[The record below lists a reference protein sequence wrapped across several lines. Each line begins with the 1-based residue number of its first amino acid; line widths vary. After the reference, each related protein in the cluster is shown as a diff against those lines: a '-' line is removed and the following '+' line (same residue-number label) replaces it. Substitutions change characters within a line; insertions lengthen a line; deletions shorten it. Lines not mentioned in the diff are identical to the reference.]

1 MTATTINSNN
11 INEIVMDL
19 LNSTYMKKVF
29 NFELFKI
36 KLQDK
41 DDVKQDCIIQIL
53 SALKKQNVTPDN
65 LQSFCHTIIRR
76 TVVDYYR
83 KANRKIE
90 QNSSTFFF
98 CDGIRDGISAE
109 SNQGENHPTNHTF
122 VVSSDEHGYD
132 IFNVKHDFETNRH
145 RFTPTEQ
152 NAIEFMLSNHVSMS
166 LSLAEIAEELQINK
180 SHTTRAFKKLRDICG
195 S

>member
-1 MTATTINSNN
+1 MTTATINPNN
-11 INEIVMDL
+11 INEITMDL

-53 SALKKQNVTPDN
+53 SALKKQKVTPDN

-83 KANRKIE
+83 KTNRKIE
-90 QNSSTFFF
+90 QNSSTVFF
-98 CDGIRDGISAE
+98 CDGFGTEDQQDDSNSAN
-109 SNQGENHPTNHTF
+109 STF
-122 VVSSDEHGYD
+122 AVSSEEHGYD